1 MTYLTECHTKTKRME
16 VHYRVSIRQGTIVT
30 LLIKRAYFAIMYCN
44 MSKTQLINIVKCFF
58 DFRVDLNYG
67 RTCNNTE
74 LQLFEDDRVCER

>member
-1 MTYLTECHTKTKRME
+1 
-16 VHYRVSIRQGTIVT
+16 
-30 LLIKRAYFAIMYCN
+30 

-67 RTCNNTE
+67 TTCNNTE